1 MLRRRVRLALTPV
14 LVVLSAHLLAGQAPA
29 QRLAIDSLF
38 QQLSVVLLPTEIPTD
53 ARCAGYAGTM
63 LHLCRGVLAAKRA
76 ELTGEGDAA
85 ILAEKELRLVV
96 EGEPQWANGWYAMGI
111 TRLAL
116 ARASVLAKPG
126 PLQILGMSWEAGAG
140 HALVRSL
147 ELDSTNADA
156 ATALALAG
164 IPREGKAQLGKR
176 LDMLRRIRPL
186 LGPAALLGAARVER
200 VAGSRDSAAALFER
214 ALASGVVDSGF
225 VATQLAREL
234 YASNRAEAG
243 AQVLIRGAS
252 TTTKEGQTAYRRE
265 LEWVAEPSELAAWD
279 SLPAA
284 DRPAWLRQFWA
295 GRDVKEGWPDG
306 TRLVEHYRRI
316 ETAWKDFT
324 LALPPSGRQIA
335 ASTTGG
341 IDTFVDE
348 LIERRMSGAEGLSFE
363 EDAVMAGKAATNET
377 AEPLGGRETQGGA
390 IAAQITDG
398 QQMASQMKAL
408 GLGGPFRS
416 FRTTQ
421 DVLDDRGV
429 VWIRYGKPDKI
440 VSSSGGVAMQVWAYD
455 HIEPRLV
462 LQFQEENFVGQAGAS
477 RLVPTLINVAG
488 RFRDQFCGIEPS
500 LCAVNTSSEDL
511 RYNDATPLKDSGVGV
526 RYADAKTD
534 GGRLTPAVIE
544 RVAREGAAQVMR
556 ATTTDANPRV
566 FTKAV
571 DPIVQLYGLTAPG
584 TSRSVALAAFAIPGD
599 QLDGTRPPAAGGR
612 TVYAVRMMLSLLD
625 GQGRRV
631 DVDTLR
637 NFAVATPLQK
647 GQFLTGTLEVPLA
660 PGRYRGSLLISQG
673 DGRGAV
679 ATLPGIGVP
688 GPGTRLT
695 ISSVVLGREGSGTA
709 WRSGNAVVA
718 LNPLGAFT
726 EKGQAELYYQVTG
739 QAPGTSYQTTLEFF
753 DASSPEKSALTLRFE
768 ENADAS
774 FREVHRTVGL
784 ANLKPGQYRL
794 KVTVAG
800 GGASTTETAWLVVV
814 KG

>member
-14 LVVLSAHLLAGQAPA
+14 LVVWFAHSLVGQSPA
-29 QRLAIDSLF
+29 QHLATDSIF
-38 QQLSVVLLPTEIPTD
+38 QQLSVALLPSDVPSD
-53 ARCAGYAGTM
+53 FRCAGYTSAM
-63 LHLCRGVLAAKRA
+63 LHLCKGVLAAKRA
-76 ELTGEGDAA
+76 ELTADADAA
-85 ILAEKELRLVV
+85 IAAERELRQVV
-96 EGEPQWANGWYAMGI
+96 EGEPTWASGWYAMGI

-116 ARASVLAKPG
+116 ARAAVLAKPG

-147 ELDSTNADA
+147 ELDSTNSDA

-279 SLPAA
+279 SVPAV

-295 GRDVKEGWPDG
+295 GRDVQEGWPDG

-324 LALPPSGRQIA
+324 LALPPSGRQIS

-348 LIERRMSGAEGLSFE
+348 LIERRMSGAEGVSFE
-363 EDAVMAGKAATNET
+363 QDAVMAGKAVSNTSD
-377 AEPLGGRETQGGA
+377 EPLGGRETQAGA

-398 QQMASQMKAL
+398 LLIASQMKAL
-408 GLGGPFRS
+408 GLGGPFRA

-429 VWIRYGKPDKI
+429 VWIRYGKPDKM
-440 VSSSGGVAMQVWAYD
+440 VSSAGGVAMQVWAYD

-462 LQFQEENFVGQAGAS
+462 LQFQEENFVGQAGAT
-477 RLVPTLINVAG
+477 RLVPTLLNVAG

-511 RYNDATPLKDSGVGV
+511 KYNDASPLKESGVGL

-534 GGRLTPAVIE
+534 GGRLTPAVVDRIV
-544 RVAREGAAQVMR
+544 RTGAAQVVR

-571 DPIVQLYGLTAPG
+571 DPIVQLYGLATPG
-584 TSRSVALAAFAIPGD
+584 GGQSVALAAFAIPGD
-599 QLDGTRPPAAGGR
+599 QLDGTQPPAAGGR

-631 DVDTLR
+631 DIDTLR
-637 NFAVATPLQK
+637 NFAVASPLEK
-647 GQFLTGTLEVPLA
+647 GQFLSGTLEVPLP
-660 PGRYRGSLLISQG
+660 PGRYRGSLLISQA

-695 ISSVVLGREGSGTA
+695 ISSVVLGREGSGTI

-726 EKGQAELYYQVTG
+726 EKGQAELYYQVAG

-753 DASSPEKSALTLRFE
+753 DASSPDKSALTLRFDE
-768 ENADAS
+768 HAEAT

-794 KVTVAG
+794 KVTVTG
-800 GGASTTETAWLVVV
+800 GGASATETAFLAVV

>member
-1 MLRRRVRLALTPV
+1 MLRRRVRFALTP
-14 LVVLSAHLLAGQAPA
+14 LLALCAAGSLVGQAPA
-29 QRLAIDSLF
+29 VRLSTDSLL
-38 QQLSVVLLPTEIPTD
+38 QELAVAVTPASIPIES
-53 ARCAGYAGTM
+53 RCAGYTGAM
-63 LHLCRGVLAAKRA
+63 LHLCKGLLAAKRA
-76 ELTGEGDAA
+76 ELTGEADAA
-85 ILAEKELRLVV
+85 IAAELELRHVV
-96 EGEPQWANGWYAMGI
+96 EAEPNWASGWYAMGI
-111 TRLAL
+111 ARLAL
-116 ARASVLAKPG
+116 ARSAVTAKPG

-164 IPREGKAQLGKR
+164 IPREGKAQLSKR
-176 LDMLRRIRPL
+176 LEMLRQIRPM

-200 VAGSRDSAAALFER
+200 IAGSRDSAAALLGR
-214 ALASGVVDSGF
+214 ALASGLVDSGF

-234 YASNRAEAG
+234 YASGRAEAG
-243 AQVLIRGAS
+243 AQALFEGAS
-252 TTTKEGQTAYRRE
+252 TTTKQGQTAYRRE
-265 LEWVAEPSELAAWD
+265 LEWVAEPVELAAWD
-279 SLPAA
+279 QVQPA
-284 DRPAWLRQFWA
+284 DRPLWLRQFWA

-324 LALPPSGRQIA
+324 LVLPPSGRQLA

-348 LIERRMSGAEGLSFE
+348 LIERRMNGAEGLSYE
-363 EDAVMAGKAATNET
+363 QDLAAAASDGKVASSTEY
-377 AEPLGGRETQGGA
+377 RQV
-390 IAAQITDG
+390 TDG
-398 QQMASQMKAL
+398 LAITSQMKAL
-408 GLGGPFRS
+408 GLGGPFRA

-440 VSSSGGVAMQVWAYD
+440 VSSAGGKAMQVWAYD

-462 LQFQEENFVGQAGAS
+462 LQFQEENFVGQAGAT
-477 RLVPTLINVAG
+477 RLVPTLINEAG

-500 LCAVNTSSEDL
+500 LCAAITSDPSS
-511 RYNDATPLKDSGVGV
+511 RYDDSAPLSAGAA
-526 RYADAKTD
+526 RQYAQAKTD
-534 GGRLTPAVIE
+534 GGRLTPAIIDRAVRSGVEQI
-544 RVAREGAAQVMR
+544 AR

-566 FTKAV
+566 FTREV
-571 DPIVQLYGLTAPG
+571 DPVVQLYGLVAPG
-584 TSRSVALAAFAIPGD
+584 TARSVALAAFAIPGD
-599 QLDGTRPPAAGGR
+599 QLEGTQPPAAGGR
-612 TVYAVRMMLSLLD
+612 TVYPVRMMLSLLD
-625 GQGRRV
+625 ATGRRV

-637 NFAVATPLQK
+637 NFAVASPLQK
-647 GQFLTGTLEVPLA
+647 GQFLTGTLEVQLP

-688 GPGTRLT
+688 GQGNRLAV
-695 ISSVVLGREGSGTA
+695 SSVVLGRAGSGTA

-726 EKGQAELYYQVTG
+726 EKGQAELYYQVAG
-739 QAPGTSYQTTLEFF
+739 QSPGTSYQATLEFF
-753 DASSPEKSALTLRFE
+753 DTASPETSALTLQFD
-768 ENADAS
+768 ENAAAS

-784 ANLKPGQYRL
+784 ANLKPGRYRL
-794 KVTVAG
+794 TVTVAG
-800 GGASTTETAWLVVV
+800 GGASATETAWLAVV

>member
-1 MLRRRVRLALTPV
+1 MPRRRVRYFLTPL
-14 LVVLSAHLLAGQAPA
+14 LVMIVTASLAGQAPS
-29 QRLAIDSLF
+29 QRLAIDSIF
-38 QQLSVVLLPTEIPTD
+38 QELSVALSATNIPPD
-53 ARCAGYAGTM
+53 SRCTGYASAM
-63 LHLCRGVLAAKRA
+63 LHLCKGVLAAKRA
-76 ELTGEGDAA
+76 ELTGEADAA
-85 ILAEKELRLVV
+85 IVAERELRQVV
-96 EGEPQWANGWYAMGI
+96 DGEPNWARGWYAMGI
-111 TRLAL
+111 ARLAL
-116 ARASVLAKPG
+116 ARSSVLAKPG

-164 IPREGKAQLGKR
+164 IPREGKAQLTKR
-176 LDMLRRIRPL
+176 LDMLRRLRPM

-234 YASNRAEAG
+234 YASNQADAG
-243 AQVLIRGAS
+243 GKVLLEGAA
-252 TTTKEGQTAYRRE
+252 TTTKEGQAAYRRE
-265 LEWVAEPSELAAWD
+265 LEWVAEPAELAAWD
-279 SLPAA
+279 ALSPA

-324 LALPPSGRQIA
+324 LALPPSGRQLA

-348 LIERRMSGAEGLSFE
+348 LIERRMNGSEGLSFE
-363 EDAVMAGKAATNET
+363 QDAIMAGKAGTNT
-377 AEPLGGRETQGGA
+377 TDEPLGGRETQLGA
-390 IAAQITDG
+390 LAAQVTDG
-398 QQMASQMKAL
+398 QLIASQMKAL
-408 GLGGPFRS
+408 GLGGPFRA

-429 VWIRYGKPDKI
+429 VWIRYGKPDKL
-440 VSSSGGVAMQVWAYD
+440 VSSAGGKAMQVWAYD

-462 LQFQEENFVGQAGAS
+462 LQFQEENFVGQAGAT
-477 RLVPTLINVAG
+477 RLVPTLINEAG
-488 RFRDQFCGIEPS
+488 RFRDQFCGVEPS
-500 LCAVNTSSEDL
+500 LCAAITSDPSS
-511 RYNDATPLKDSGVGV
+511 RYDDSAPLSAGAG
-526 RYADAKTD
+526 RQYAQAKTD
-534 GGRLTPAVIE
+534 GGRLTPAIID
-544 RVAREGAAQVMR
+544 RVVRSGVEQIAR

-566 FTKAV
+566 FTREV
-571 DPIVQLYGLTAPG
+571 DPLVQLYGLAAPG
-584 TSRSVALAAFAIPGD
+584 TTRSVALAAFAIPGD
-599 QLDGTRPPAAGGR
+599 QLEGTQPPAAAGR
-612 TVYAVRMMLSLLD
+612 TVYAVRMLLSLLGAD
-625 GQGRRV
+625 GSRV

-637 NFAVATPLQK
+637 NFAVASPLQK
-647 GQFLTGTLEVPLA
+647 GQFLTGTLEVPLPA
-660 PGRYRGSLLISQG
+660 GRYRGSLLISQG

-688 GPGTRLT
+688 GQGSRLAV
-695 ISSVVLGREGSGTA
+695 SSVVLGREGSGTA
-709 WRSGNAVVA
+709 WRSGNTVVA

-726 EKGQAELYYQVTG
+726 EKGEAELYYQVAG
-739 QAPGTSYQTTLEFF
+739 QLPGRPYKTTLEFF
-753 DASSPEKSALTLRFE
+753 DAASPAQSALTLQFD
-768 ENADAS
+768 ENADMS

-784 ANLKPGQYRL
+784 ANLKPGRYRL
-794 KVTVAG
+794 KVTVQG
-800 GGASTTETAWLVVV
+800 GGASATEAAWLAVV